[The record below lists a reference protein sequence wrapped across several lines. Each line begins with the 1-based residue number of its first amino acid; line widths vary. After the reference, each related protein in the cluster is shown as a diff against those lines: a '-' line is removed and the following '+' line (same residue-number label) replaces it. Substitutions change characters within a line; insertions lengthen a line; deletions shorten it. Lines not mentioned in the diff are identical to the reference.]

1 MTPQRAEKCQPVQ
14 VTSSGSTSAADRGPN
29 YFRKKHETWCE
40 GRASTVT
47 SRAPPYVGLEAT
59 NPLVFNGIYKLFSRD
74 LAIDLGTANTLIYAR
89 GMGIVSNEPSVV
101 AVQQDSRGGK
111 RVLAVGKDAKEML
124 GRTPGNIVAIRPM
137 KDGVIAD
144 FEITAAMLKH
154 FIQTA
159 HNRKTLVKPRIII
172 GIPSGITEV
181 ERRAVR
187 EAAESANARE
197 VYLIEQPMAAAI
209 GAGLPITEPSGNMI
223 VDIGGG
229 TSDVAVISLS
239 GIVYAKSVRVGGDK
253 MDEAIIQHIKRKY
266 NLLIGERTAEL
277 IKMGIGNAYPS
288 DEVLTMDIKGRD
300 LVAGVPRTL
309 TVSSDEIRDA
319 LAEPVNAIVEA
330 VKVTLERTPPELA
343 GDIADRGIVLAGG
356 GALLKNLDQLLREE
370 TGLPVFLAEDPL
382 SAVVMGAGKAL
393 EELDVLR
400 KVCLPA

>member
-1 MTPQRAEKCQPVQ
+1 MFDWLYQ
-14 VTSSGSTSAADRGPN
+14 
-29 YFRKKHETWCE
+29 
-40 GRASTVT
+40 
-47 SRAPPYVGLEAT
+47 
-59 NPLVFNGIYKLFSRD
+59 LFSRD
-74 LAIDLGTANTLIYAR
+74 LAIDLGTANTLIYVR
-89 GMGIVSNEPSVV
+89 GQGIVANEPSVV
-101 AVQQDSRGGK
+101 AVQQDTRGGK
-111 RVLAVGKDAKEML
+111 RVLAVGREAKEML

-144 FEITAAMLKH
+144 FEITAAMLRH
-154 FIQTA
+154 FIQSA
-159 HNRKTLVKPRIII
+159 HNRKALVKPRIII

-181 ERRAVR
+181 EKRAVR
-187 EAAESANARE
+187 EAAENAGARE

-239 GIVYAKSVRVGGDK
+239 GIVYAKSVRIGGDK
-253 MDEAIIQHIKRKY
+253 LDEAIIQHVKRKY

-277 IKMGIGNAYPS
+277 IKMGIGTAYPL

-319 LAEPVNAIVEA
+319 LSEPVNGIVDA

-356 GALLKNLDQLLREE
+356 GALLKNLDTLLREE

-382 SAVVMGAGKAL
+382 SAVVIGAGKAL
-393 EELDVLR
+393 DELEILR
-400 KVCLPA
+400 QVTTQT